1 MSILEPLQAICD
13 DALQVA
19 EKSGKAQNKTICVL
33 VTIILKMIDLND
45 RRAQVELNEKAANY
59 ALLLRQGHNVNKLLL
74 AQTIEDLIMR
84 NSLDKVA

>member
-1 MSILEPLQAICD
+1 MSILEQLQAICD

-19 EKSGKAQNKTICVL
+19 EKSGKAQNKTICAL

-45 RRAQVELNEKAANY
+45 KRRQVELNEKAANL
-59 ALLLRQGHNVNKLLL
+59 ALLLRQGHNVNKLIL
-74 AQTIEDLIMR
+74 AQTIEDLITR

>member
-1 MSILEPLQAICD
+1 MNKLEKLQAICD
-13 DALQVA
+13 NALQVA
-19 EKSGKAQNKTICVL
+19 EKSGKAQNKTICAL
-33 VTIILKMIDLND
+33 VMIVGKMIDLNSKH
-45 RRAQVELNEKAANY
+45 AQVELNEKAANY

>member
-1 MSILEPLQAICD
+1 M
-13 DALQVA
+13 QVA

-33 VTIILKMIDLND
+33 VTIIGKMIDLND
-45 RRAQVELNEKAANY
+45 RRAQVELNEKSANY

-84 NSLDKVA
+84 NSLDKVT

>member
-1 MSILEPLQAICD
+1 MNKLEQLQAICD

-19 EKSGKAQNKTICVL
+19 EKSGKAQKNTICAL
-33 VTIILKMIDLND
+33 VTIIGKMIDLND
-45 RRAQVELNEKAANY
+45 KRSQVELNEKAANY

-74 AQTIEDLIMR
+74 ALTIEDLIMR

>member
-1 MSILEPLQAICD
+1 MNKLEQLQAICD

-33 VTIILKMIDLND
+33 VTIIGKMIDLND

-59 ALLLRQGHNVNKLLL
+59 ALLLRQGHNVNKSLL
-74 AQTIEDLIMR
+74 ALAIEDLIMR
-84 NSLDKVA
+84 NSLDKVT